1 MSTEV
6 GESGTETFQVELE
19 PGAYSFV
26 CDPHASS
33 MNGSLE
39 VSGS

>member
-1 MSTEV
+1 MSTSV
-6 GESGTETFQVELE
+6 GDSGTETFQVELE
-19 PGAYSFV
+19 PGTYSFV